1 MKLTPIIQILSAAIA
16 IFGMINWLI
25 ITLSDRIQHF
35 IPARLTPV
43 TSYMDA
49 VVVFGIGAGVYC
61 LATMAANSR
70 RSGGGGGGSHGH
82 GH

>member
-1 MKLTPIIQILSAAIA
+1 MKLTSVIQLLSAALA

-25 ITLSDRIQHF
+25 ITLSERIQHF
-35 IPARLTPV
+35 IPAKLTPV

-70 RSGGGGGGSHGH
+70 RSSGGGGGGHGASH
-82 GH
+82 

>member
-1 MKLTPIIQILSAAIA
+1 MKLTPIIQILSAALA

-25 ITLSDRIQHF
+25 ITLSERIQHF
-35 IPARLTPV
+35 IPAKLTPV

-70 RSGGGGGGSHGH
+70 RSSGGGGSHGH
-82 GH
+82 

>member
-1 MKLTPIIQILSAAIA
+1 MKLTPIIQILSAALA

-25 ITLSDRIQHF
+25 ITLSERIQHF

-70 RSGGGGGGSHGH
+70 RSGGGGSQGHSH
-82 GH
+82 

>member
-1 MKLTPIIQILSAAIA
+1 MKLTPIIQILSAALA

-25 ITLSDRIQHF
+25 ITLSERIQHF
-35 IPARLTPV
+35 IPAKLTPV

-61 LATMAANSR
+61 LATMASNSR
-70 RSGGGGGGSHGH
+70 RSSGGGGSSHSH
-82 GH
+82 